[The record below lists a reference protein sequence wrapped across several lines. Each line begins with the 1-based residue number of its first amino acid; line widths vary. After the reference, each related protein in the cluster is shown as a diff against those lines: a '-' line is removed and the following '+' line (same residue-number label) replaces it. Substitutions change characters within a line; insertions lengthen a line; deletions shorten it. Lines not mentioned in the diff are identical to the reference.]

1 MILINKYKPY
11 RLLLS
16 LLVCVL
22 LMPFLNIQEVQ
33 AAELAQEEVPEE
45 AIATPEPPNTQ
56 LYSQTATPR
65 QNGEIWHTVL
75 PDQFFYHI
83 AELYGVSLNEI
94 LTLNGLTEDSP
105 IFPGDQLLIVKPDDL
120 ELGQG
125 TLTPEITSEETELT
139 PEATPSLDLVFFS
152 SEATEELTPTANL
165 GFFERVFSS
174 NARYL
179 ALGVLALVLFGVV
192 LLIISSRR
200 IQ

>member
-1 MILINKYKPY
+1 MNSKHKLVLFPTRLILLI
-11 RLLLS
+11 
-16 LLVCVL
+16 CVL
-22 LMPFLNIQEVQ
+22 LMLAFQVQDVQ
-33 AAELAQEEVPEE
+33 ARAFAQDGPSDGG
-45 AIATPEPPNTQ
+45 IATAEPPNTQ

-65 QNGEIWHTVL
+65 LNGEIWHTVL

-105 IFPGDQLLIVKPDDL
+105 IYPGDQLLIHEAADL
-120 ELGQG
+120 TLGLG
-125 TLTPEITSEETELT
+125 TLTPETTSDGTELT
-139 PEATPSLDLVFFS
+139 PQPTETLDLVFFVP
-152 SEATEELTPTANL
+152 EATEELTPTANL

-179 ALGVLALVLFGVV
+179 ALGVMALVLFGVV

>member
-1 MILINKYKPY
+1 MNSKHKHSLFPKRLILLIC
-11 RLLLS
+11 LS
-16 LLVCVL
+16 LLLAFQVQC
-22 LMPFLNIQEVQ
+22 VQ
-33 AAELAQEEVPEE
+33 AKSVAQEGVSEE
-45 AIATPEPPNTQ
+45 GFATPEPPNTQ
-56 LYSQTATPR
+56 LYLQTATPR
-65 QNGEIWHTVL
+65 LNGEIWHTVL

-105 IFPGDQLLIVKPDDL
+105 IYPGDELLIHEATDL
-120 ELGQG
+120 TLGQG
-125 TLTPEITSEETELT
+125 TLTPAITPDGTELT
-139 PEATPSLDLVFFS
+139 PQPTETLDLVFFVP
-152 SEATEELTPTANL
+152 EATEEMTPTADS

-179 ALGVLALVLFGVV
+179 AFGVMALVLFGVV

>member
-1 MILINKYKPY
+1 MNSKHKPRLFPKRLI
-11 RLLLS
+11 LLLCLA
-16 LLVCVL
+16 LLLALQV
-22 LMPFLNIQEVQ
+22 QDVQ
-33 AAELAQEEVPEE
+33 ARGYAQEGVSEE
-45 AIATPEPPNTQ
+45 GFATPAPPNTQ

-65 QNGEIWHTVL
+65 LNGEIWHTVL

-105 IFPGDQLLIVKPDDL
+105 IFPGDELLIHKATDL
-120 ELGQG
+120 TLGQG
-125 TLTPEITSEETELT
+125 TLTPEITPDGTELT
-139 PEATPSLDLVFFS
+139 PQPTETLDLVFFVP
-152 SEATEELTPTANL
+152 EATKELTPTADL
-165 GFFERVFSS
+165 GFFERVFTS

-179 ALGVLALVLFGVV
+179 AFGVMALVLFGVV

>member
-1 MILINKYKPY
+1 MNSKHKH
-11 RLLLS
+11 RLLPIRLILLICLS
-16 LLVCVL
+16 LLL
-22 LMPFLNIQEVQ
+22 ALQVQ
-33 AAELAQEEVPEE
+33 KVKARDFAQENTSEE
-45 AIATPEPPNTQ
+45 TFATPVPPNTQ

-65 QNGEIWHTVL
+65 LNGEIWHTVL

-105 IFPGDQLLIVKPDDL
+105 IFPGDELLIHKATDL
-120 ELGQG
+120 TLGQG
-125 TLTPEITSEETELT
+125 TITPEVTPDGAELT
-139 PEATPSLDLVFFS
+139 PEPTETLDLVFFVP
-152 SEATEELTPTANL
+152 EATEELTPTAEL
-165 GFFERVFSS
+165 GFFERVFST

-179 ALGVLALVLFGVV
+179 AFGIMGLVLFGVV

>member
-1 MILINKYKPY
+1 MNSKYKHSLFPT
-11 RLLLS
+11 RLIFLI
-16 LLVCVL
+16 CVL
-22 LMPFLNIQEVQ
+22 LLLAFQVKYVQ
-33 AAELAQEEVPEE
+33 ARVVAQEGSSEE
-45 AIATPEPPNTQ
+45 AIATAEPPNTQ

-65 QNGEIWHTVL
+65 LNGEIWHTVL

-105 IFPGDQLLIVKPDDL
+105 IFPGDELLIHEATDL
-120 ELGQG
+120 TLGQG
-125 TLTPEITSEETELT
+125 TITPETTPDGTELT
-139 PEATPSLDLVFFS
+139 PQPTETLDLVFFVP
-152 SEATEELTPTANL
+152 EATEELTPTADL

-179 ALGVLALVLFGVV
+179 AFGVMALVLFGVV

>member
-1 MILINKYKPY
+1 MILRINHKPY
-11 RLLLS
+11 RFLLS
-16 LLVCVL
+16 LLVCIL
-22 LMPFLNIQEVQ
+22 LMPFLNRQEVQ
-33 AAELAQEEVPEE
+33 AAKFAQEEVPEE
-45 AIATPEPPNTQ
+45 AFATPEPPNTQ
-56 LYSQTATPR
+56 LYTQTATPR
-65 QNGEIWHTVL
+65 LNGEIWHTVL

-105 IFPGDQLLIVKPDDL
+105 IFPGDQLLIVKSSGL

-125 TLTPEITSEETELT
+125 TISPEITPEETELT
-139 PEATPSLDLVFFS
+139 LEATPSLDLVFFTP
-152 SEATEELTPTANL
+152 EATEELTATANL